1 MSWLIDTLFA
11 TGVLIAAVLV
21 LRRPVARLFGPGM
34 AYALWA
40 LPLLRMVLPP
50 LLLPAPEVPAV
61 EVVELSADVALPAA
75 FPAVEAVPGGPDWG
89 MLALTLWLAGVA
101 VFALWRVWGYL
112 AMRRLLLTDAVP
124 VGQAGP
130 VRLIESAATAAPVAF
145 GVRDKVVALPLGF
158 MNRRDQLGRD
168 LAIAHELEHHAARDL
183 AVNLAMQPLLALHWF
198 NPLAWLGWRALR
210 RDQEAACDARVM
222 AGAGPELRAAY
233 GRLIAAFA
241 QSPRLALAAPMAC
254 PVLGEA
260 SVVHRL
266 RSLTMS
272 DLSPRRRRAGRAM
285 IAAALLALPLTAS
298 VTYAAA
304 DQAPPPPAP
313 PAAPE
318 APSAPPPP
326 AAPLAPEGPWQDAH
340 HRIVI
345 VEKDGGALP
354 DDPSL
359 KTRII
364 KRGGKTIVFKTDKAL
379 TDAEIETRIDQAI
392 ASIPDVP
399 DVPPPP
405 APPAMADWPS
415 PKSPRVVIVN
425 RDSKHPADLA
435 KLSFLEGHKI
445 DCGGDR
451 MVSKVERADDGKAES
466 IAICVDKI
474 EQRALAQAA
483 DGLKKARDRIAA
495 DSKLSDEIRKEI
507 LGDLDREIE
516 RLSRQ
521 GKS

>member
-11 TGVLIAAVLV
+11 TGALIALVLV

-50 LLLPAPEVPAV
+50 LLLPAPEAAEVPV
-61 EVVELSADVALPAA
+61 EQVVQIAAEASLPV
-75 FPAVEAVPGGPDWG
+75 PSPMMQAVPVGPDWG
-89 MLALTLWLAGVA
+89 MLALALWLAGVA

-124 VGQAGP
+124 VGQVES
-130 VRLIESAATAAPVAF
+130 VRLVESAATAAPVAF

-158 MNRRDQLGRD
+158 MNRADRLGRD

-210 RDQEAACDARVM
+210 RDQEAACDARVI

-260 SVVHRL
+260 SVIHRL

-272 DLSPRRRRAGRAM
+272 DLSPRRRLAGRTM

-304 DQAPPPPAP
+304 DQSEPPAP

-318 APSAPPPP
+318 APAAPTPP
-326 AAPLAPEGPWQDAH
+326 AAPSASEGPH

-345 VEKDGGALP
+345 VEKEGGAYP

-364 KRGGKTIVFKTDKAL
+364 QRGGKTIVFKTDKVL
-379 TDAEIETRIDQAI
+379 TDAEIETKIDQAF

-435 KLSFLEGHKI
+435 KLSFLEGRKI

-451 MVSKVERADDGKAES
+451 MVSKVERADGGKAET

-495 DSKLSDEIRKEI
+495 DSKLSDEIREEI